1 MKHKILSILL
11 SVIIISSF
19 SSNVLAAANEPNIVG
34 TSAISINAKT
44 GEVIYSKNPDSKI
57 FPASTTKL
65 LTSIILNQ
73 YKKPSDYMY
82 YSVSAK
88 EQPESSFDKNIHALN
103 VGERLSADDVLKSLL
118 MYSAND
124 MAYVIASNIINK
136 NNAPAVDV
144 RNAFSV
150 IMNNEVKKLGLKNT
164 HFVTP
169 NGLHD
174 PDHYSTAYDMSR
186 IAKAA
191 FSINWIQKTISTQK
205 TTITLDNG
213 TKCEIKNTNKIIDPK
228 EPVYDKTC
236 IGGKTGFTNEAGRC
250 LITIFNRNGE
260 KIIGVV
266 MKSVYDKDDLQVF
279 KDMDNVINYSYNI
292 KPTIL
297 YKENQVYSY
306 ETVHYKLFKYF
317 GPEKT
322 IKVPLILKD
331 NVTYYKNSFNDSEKK
346 LIKKVSL
353 NEWNLNKDTSVGTLT
368 LKERDMKKSYNLYPS
383 ISSNDILSDNKSVYI
398 GTFVCIVL
406 IIGLAV
412 FGCIKFFRRKDRW

>member
-11 SVIIISSF
+11 SVVIIFSF
-19 SSNVLAAANEPNIVG
+19 SSNVLAASNEPDIVG
-34 TSAISINAKT
+34 TSAVSIDAKT
-44 GEVIYSKNPDSKI
+44 GEVIYSKNPDLKI

-65 LTSIILNQ
+65 LTAILLNE

-82 YSVSAK
+82 YSASAK
-88 EQPESSFDKNIHALN
+88 EQPESSFDKNIHTLN

-136 NNAPAVDV
+136 NNAPAADV
-144 RNAFSV
+144 RNNFSV

-164 HFVTP
+164 HFITP

-174 PDHYSTAYDMSR
+174 PNHYSTAYDMSR

-191 FSINWIQKTISTQK
+191 FSIKWIQKTISTQEA
-205 TTITLDNG
+205 TITLDNG

-236 IGGKTGFTNEAGRC
+236 MGGKTGFTNEAGRC

-266 MKSVYDKDDLQVF
+266 MKSVYDKDDVQVF
-279 KDMDNVINYSYNI
+279 KDMDNLMNYSYSI
-292 KPTIL
+292 KPTTL
-297 YKENQVYSY
+297 YTKNQVYSY
-306 ETVHYKLFKYF
+306 ETVNYKLFKYF
-317 GPEKT
+317 GPEKA
-322 IKVPLILKD
+322 IKIPLILKD
-331 NVTYYKNSFNDSEKK
+331 NVDYYKNSFNDSEKK

-353 NEWNLNKDTSVGTLT
+353 NAWNLKENAPVGTLT
-368 LKERDMKKSYNLYPS
+368 LKERDTVKNYNLYTS
-383 ISSNDILSDNKSVYI
+383 ISSNDILSDNKFVYI
-398 GTFVCIVL
+398 GTFVCIILV
-406 IIGLAV
+406 IGLAV
-412 FGCIKFFRRKDRW
+412 FGCIKFFRRK